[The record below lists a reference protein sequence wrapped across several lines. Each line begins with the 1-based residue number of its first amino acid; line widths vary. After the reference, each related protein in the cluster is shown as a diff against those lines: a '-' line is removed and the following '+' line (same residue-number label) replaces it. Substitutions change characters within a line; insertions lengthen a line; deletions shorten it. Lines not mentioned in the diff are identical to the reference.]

1 MHNVLWLLKMQ
12 NDEARED
19 SQEDDGIDLN
29 EGRYKDISCGAFISS
44 IFFKY
49 LVTKACR

>member
-1 MHNVLWLLKMQ
+1 MQ

-29 EGRYKDISCGAFISS
+29 EGRYMDVSCGAFNSNVLNICSYKGMS
-44 IFFKY
+44 IK
-49 LVTKACR
+49 